1 MNRNLRVIR
10 HIAFGLTATLCFA
23 VQAQSARPVT
33 AGRFTVDRYL
43 DLQTASAPQL
53 SPDGTRVVYT
63 RTMVDKHQ
71 DETRTAIWTVG
82 TDGSGDRFVANGS
95 DAVWSPDGKSIAY
108 INKGRRKGKQIFVLR
123 LSDAGPGR
131 QISRLS
137 QTPANLHWSPDG
149 RYIGF
154 TMVVP
159 DPEKWPIRLPA
170 APVGAK
176 WAATP
181 FFTERLHYQLD
192 THGLTERGFRHLFLI
207 PADGGTPR
215 QMTHGDWNVN
225 ESVLEYVDNVDW
237 AFTSDG
243 KFAIVE
249 GFKEGDPDR
258 NVRYCYIYKV
268 NLATGVTTRLTRM
281 TGSWREPAVSPDGKT
296 IAFVGFPRSDEGY
309 PISKLYTMSAD
320 GGNATLRS
328 AGFDREP
335 QDLSWAPDSRTLY
348 FTAESHGTV
357 HIYSWSSHEGIRQLT
372 TGAEVVTD
380 ISAGRAGIVAVR
392 SEPRLPSDV
401 ELVDP
406 RAPGR
411 QHWLTHLNETLLRG
425 VALSNVQGFWFNSA
439 AGSRV
444 QGWVVKPPDFNP
456 SRSYPLVL
464 SIHGGPF
471 AMYNVGFNPSFQNFA
486 ANGYIV
492 LYINPHGST
501 GYGDA
506 FTNAIDYHYPGP
518 DYDDLMAGVAAAIKQ
533 GNIDVRHMF
542 VTGCSGGGVLSSWV
556 IGHTNRF
563 AAAAVRCPVTD
574 WIGEAGETD
583 IPYYIHSFFRKP
595 FWQDP
600 RDWLAESPLM
610 YVGNVRTPT
619 LMMVG
624 ALDRRCPSPQ
634 TEEYY
639 SALKLRD
646 VPAALL
652 IFPDEYHGTS
662 VMKPTDWM
670 RTQLYIMSWFQRYGA
685 NPAGPPAG

>member
-1 MNRNLRVIR
+1 MNRNLRVIQQL
-10 HIAFGLTATLCFA
+10 AFGLSATLCLA
-23 VQAQSARPVT
+23 AQAQSARPGT
-33 AGRFTVDRYL
+33 AGRFTVDKYL
-43 DLQTASAPQL
+43 ELQSASGPQL
-53 SPDGTRVVYT
+53 SPDGSRVVYT
-63 RTMVDKHQ
+63 RTVVDKHKDKTQ
-71 DETRTAIWTVG
+71 TAIWTVG

-95 DAVWSPDGKSIAY
+95 AAVWSPDGKSIAY
-108 INKGRRKGKQIFVLR
+108 LRKGQPRGMQIFILR
-123 LSDAGPGR
+123 PSDPGPGR

-149 RYIGF
+149 RFIGF

-159 DPEKWPIRLPA
+159 DPEKWPIALPA
-170 APVGAK
+170 APAGAK
-176 WAATP
+176 WANAP

-192 THGLTERGFRHLFLI
+192 THGLTQRGFRHLFLI
-207 PADGGTPR
+207 AADGGAPR
-215 QMTHGDWNVN
+215 QITQGDWNVN
-225 ESVLEYVDNVDW
+225 ESVWEYIGNVDW
-237 AFTSDG
+237 GFSGDG
-243 KFAIVE
+243 KSAIVE

-268 NLATGVTTRLTRM
+268 DLATGATTRLTKT

-296 IAFVGFPRSDEGY
+296 IAFVGFPKSGEGY
-309 PISKLYTMSAD
+309 PLSQLYTMSTD
-320 GGNATLRS
+320 GHNARLQS

-335 QDLSWAPDSRTLY
+335 QNLSWAPDGRTLY
-348 FTAESHGTV
+348 FTAESHGSV
-357 HIYSWSSHEGIRQLT
+357 HIYSWSARKGIRQLT
-372 TGAEVVTD
+372 TGAEVVTG
-380 ISAGRAGIVAVR
+380 ISAGQAGIVAVR
-392 SEPRLPSDV
+392 SEPRLPGDV

-406 RAPGR
+406 RAPTKR
-411 QHWLTHLNETLLRG
+411 HWLTQLNAALLRS
-425 VALSNVQGFWFNSA
+425 VALSKVNGIWFDSTG
-439 AGSRV
+439 GSHV
-444 QGWVVKPPDFNP
+444 QGWIIKPPHFDP

-471 AMYNVGFNPSFQNFA
+471 GMYDVGFNPSFQNFA

-492 LYINPHGST
+492 LYINPRGST

-518 DYDDLMAGVAAAIKQ
+518 DYDDLMAGVDAAIKQ
-533 GNIDVRHMF
+533 GNIDVHHMF

-556 IGHTNRF
+556 IGHTQRF

-600 RDWLAESPLM
+600 KNWLAESSLM
-610 YVGNVRTPT
+610 YVGNVTTPT

-639 SALKLRD
+639 SALKLRN

-652 IFPDEYHGTS
+652 LFPDEYHGTS
-662 VMKPTDWM
+662 VMKPSDWM
-670 RTQLYIMSWFQRYGA
+670 RTQLYMMSWFQRYGA
-685 NPAGPPAG
+685 NPAGLPAG

>member
-1 MNRNLRVIR
+1 MIDSLPTAAMR
-10 HIAFGLTATLCFA
+10 FGLLTARASPTSTKGDAKANRSLFCVFPMRDP
-23 VQAQSARPVT
+23 VGKSAGSRKRPRIYI
-33 AGRFTVDRYL
+33 GHL
-43 DLQTASAPQL
+43 
-53 SPDGTRVVYT
+53 
-63 RTMVDKHQ
+63 
-71 DETRTAIWTVG
+71 
-82 TDGSGDRFVANGS
+82 TDGISGLPWWF
-95 DAVWSPDGKSIAY
+95 PI
-108 INKGRRKGKQIFVLR
+108 LR
-123 LSDAGPGR
+123 S
-131 QISRLS
+131 
-137 QTPANLHWSPDG
+137 G
-149 RYIGF
+149 RYACRRPPSEPRGPPRRSLRSAF
-154 TMVVP
+154 TINSTDMAL
-159 DPEKWPIRLPA
+159 RGA
-170 APVGAK
+170 AFV
-176 WAATP
+176 T
-181 FFTERLHYQLD
+181 F
-192 THGLTERGFRHLFLI
+192 FLI
-207 PADGGTPR
+207 SADGGTPR
-215 QMTHGDWNVN
+215 QITHGDWNVN

-243 KFAIVE
+243 KFAIME

-268 NLATGVTTRLTRM
+268 NLATGVTTRLTRT
-281 TGSWREPAVSPDGKT
+281 TGSWREPAVSPDGK
-296 IAFVGFPRSDEGY
+296 IVAFVGFPRSDESY

-335 QDLSWAPDSRTLY
+335 QNLSWGPDGRTLY
-348 FTAESHGTV
+348 FTAESHGSV

-372 TGAEVVTD
+372 TGAEVVSD
-380 ISAGRAGIVAVR
+380 IFAGRTGVVAVR

-411 QHWLTHLNETLLRG
+411 QHWLTHLNETLLRS

-444 QGWVVKPPDFNP
+444 QGWVVKPPDFDP

-471 AMYNVGFNPSFQNFA
+471 GMYNVGFNPSFQNLA
-486 ANGYIV
+486 ANGYV
-492 LYINPHGST
+492 VVYINPRGST

-518 DYDDLMAGVAAAIKQ
+518 DYDDLMAGVDAAIKQ
-533 GNIDVRHMF
+533 GNIDVHHMF

-595 FWQDP
+595 FWQRSGD
-600 RDWLAESPLM
+600 
-610 YVGNVRTPT
+610 
-619 LMMVG
+619 
-624 ALDRRCPSPQ
+624 
-634 TEEYY
+634 
-639 SALKLRD
+639 
-646 VPAALL
+646 
-652 IFPDEYHGTS
+652 
-662 VMKPTDWM
+662 
-670 RTQLYIMSWFQRYGA
+670 
-685 NPAGPPAG
+685 